1 MIYKEPGEKLM
12 YENAAYIV
20 GGRVLAMRQA
30 SMMDSLGASLRS
42 ARMMTGKPKMIRRT
56 SIVPLIRRLF
66 LSPALRWSRPFLNSM
81 IRQSAW
87 KSWGWIWSS
96 WRLRC

>member
-20 GGRVLAMRQA
+20 GGRVLANEA
-30 SMMDSLGASLRS
+30 SEYDGLFGRILEIRTDDD
-42 ARMMTGKPKMIRRT
+42 RETEMIRRT

-66 LSPALRWSRPFLNSM
+66 LSPALRWSTPFLNSM